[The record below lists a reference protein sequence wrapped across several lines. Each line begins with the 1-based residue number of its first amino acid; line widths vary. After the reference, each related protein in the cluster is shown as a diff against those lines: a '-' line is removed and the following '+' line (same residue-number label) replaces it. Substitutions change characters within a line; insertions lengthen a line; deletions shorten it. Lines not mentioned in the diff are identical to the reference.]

1 MIVPTYQLYLRII
14 VRLFIFIYHTF
25 ISVSP
30 RVSRMKEL
38 NWSNTDFV
46 YGLTWI
52 FKAKNRKTLIRGT
65 LWILRWFMRIIL
77 QRLDKEWL
85 GNLRAPVDSILLAV
99 LTVSPKRQYLGIL
112 TPTTPAQHGPIK
124 TVQKLVQKLAWS

>member
-1 MIVPTYQLYLRII
+1 MEHY
-14 VRLFIFIYHTF
+14 
-25 ISVSP
+25 
-30 RVSRMKEL
+30 E
-38 NWSNTDFV
+38 FV
-46 YGLTWI
+46 DGL
-52 FKAKNRKTLIRGT
+52 
-65 LWILRWFMRIIL
+65 IIL

-124 TVQKLVQKLAWS
+124 TVQKLVQMLAWS